1 MEKREWFFLGLPI
14 IFSALFILLSYV
26 PFYQT
31 FENRVYDLYLSVRP
45 ETAQDERLL
54 LLDIDDLSI
63 SEIGVWP
70 WSRDITA
77 RGLLL
82 LREFGSRSV
91 VMDIEYTED
100 SPMGVNARV
109 LREEIPQK
117 FENEF
122 GEIQNNIGSLFE
134 ALASGSIPLD
144 SAEEYITD
152 LQELTEESKQE
163 LLEQV
168 RDIARDN
175 DAFYGNMTRLH
186 GNTYFTVSMLTRQDP
201 AVPESL
207 ISYAQEHI
215 ALDEVS
221 GEGANIAEADGIR
234 PAIKPL
240 LSRAAGAGFPNVV
253 IDSDGVRRR
262 IKPLMEHDGAYY
274 PQLALE
280 PLLTWLGDPAV
291 VLNRQSMTLKNAEHP
306 DDGTVDITIPLT
318 EQGNMLINWPHA
330 DYQESFRHLSYY
342 ELVYNR
348 ELERR
353 LIDNLEVMKQAGY
366 LSFFQGDFP
375 LMKPYR
381 YAESIKEEVLGG
393 GNPGLMSEYAG
404 VRERFFSA
412 AGDFLGGD
420 AEQRIISEIDRILSS
435 DQLSGEQRSSYEE
448 VRAEI
453 PEVFD
458 ASRDV
463 YSKLKE
469 SRSRLEEEVNGSFV
483 IVGHVGTS
491 TTDIGVTPFAKEY
504 MNVGTHASL
513 VNTILQRDF
522 LDELPEWY
530 AFIIAPLLALL
541 VTIIIRRRNPTF
553 SIFVGLSFVILM
565 AAVSLGAF
573 VWTGVYLSPVVPIFA
588 VFFSFAA
595 ITITKYLQT
604 ARERV
609 YIKNAF
615 SHYLSNDVINELLS
629 DKEKLKLGGDK
640 KHMTALF
647 TDVKGFSTISETF
660 DPADLVKLL
669 NEYLTE
675 MSDIILDHHG
685 TIDKYEGDAII
696 SFFGAPLEY
705 ADHAARACRSAV
717 EMKRA
722 EVDLNR
728 RFQQH
733 NMIPNP
739 IYTRIGIN
747 TGEMVVGNMGTD
759 RKMDYTIM
767 GNSVN
772 LAARL
777 EGVNKQYGTWT
788 LVSEPTFQEG
798 GGDFL
803 ARRLDR
809 VRVVGINQPV
819 RLYELLEEKTRSEPV
834 MEEALEIFQEGQDLF
849 EERRWE
855 EASGY
860 FERVLKLIPE
870 DGPSQLYLKRCRK
883 FAQKEPPEDW
893 DGVFNLSLK

>member
-1 MEKREWFFLGLPI
+1 
-14 IFSALFILLSYV
+14 
-26 PFYQT
+26 
-31 FENRVYDLYLSVRP
+31 
-45 ETAQDERLL
+45 
-54 LLDIDDLSI
+54 
-63 SEIGVWP
+63 
-70 WSRDITA
+70 
-77 RGLLL
+77 
-82 LREFGSRSV
+82 
-91 VMDIEYTED
+91 
-100 SPMGVNARV
+100 
-109 LREEIPQK
+109 
-117 FENEF
+117 
-122 GEIQNNIGSLFE
+122 
-134 ALASGSIPLD
+134 
-144 SAEEYITD
+144 
-152 LQELTEESKQE
+152 
-163 LLEQV
+163 
-168 RDIARDN
+168 
-175 DAFYGNMTRLH
+175 
-186 GNTYFTVSMLTRQDP
+186 
-201 AVPESL
+201 
-207 ISYAQEHI
+207 
-215 ALDEVS
+215 
-221 GEGANIAEADGIR
+221 
-234 PAIKPL
+234 
-240 LSRAAGAGFPNVV
+240 
-253 IDSDGVRRR
+253 
-262 IKPLMEHDGAYY
+262 
-274 PQLALE
+274 
-280 PLLTWLGDPAV
+280 
-291 VLNRQSMTLKNAEHP
+291 
-306 DDGTVDITIPLT
+306 
-318 EQGNMLINWPHA
+318 
-330 DYQESFRHLSYY
+330 
-342 ELVYNR
+342 
-348 ELERR
+348 
-353 LIDNLEVMKQAGY
+353 
-366 LSFFQGDFP
+366 
-375 LMKPYR
+375 
-381 YAESIKEEVLGG
+381 
-393 GNPGLMSEYAG
+393 
-404 VRERFFSA
+404 
-412 AGDFLGGD
+412 
-420 AEQRIISEIDRILSS
+420 
-435 DQLSGEQRSSYEE
+435 
-448 VRAEI
+448 
-453 PEVFD
+453 
-458 ASRDV
+458 
-463 YSKLKE
+463 
-469 SRSRLEEEVNGSFV
+469 
-483 IVGHVGTS
+483 
-491 TTDIGVTPFAKEY
+491 
-504 MNVGTHASL
+504 
-513 VNTILQRDF
+513 
-522 LDELPEWY
+522 
-530 AFIIAPLLALL
+530 
-541 VTIIIRRRNPTF
+541 
-553 SIFVGLSFVILM
+553 M
-565 AAVSLGAF
+565 AAISLGAF